1 MQPGREGRL
10 RSPVFVSLKRLAD
23 VARPMEA
30 RSEWYK
36 PGTTNLIN
44 NLADGFKQIRR
55 GAGLVEPN
63 AGTVHCLRDTY
74 TYRLKK
80 MGWDSGTA
88 AKLSGDTG
96 ETVMRFYN
104 EVTEED
110 KLLWQSC
117 LRRRTGANGCQMQS
131 DRPASGRRH
140 MDSALEKLICPSLAM
155 DIGWSI
161 VPNAHAGRGRLE
173 SGLLTTDPPYKGFRF
188 SRLTPG
194 AVGPYFS
201 AVCGSDRRCGATS
214 TNPSAIA

>member
-1 MQPGREGRL
+1 MVGVQPGREGRL

-63 AGTVHCLRDTY
+63 SGTVHCLRDTY

-88 AKLSGDTG
+88 AKLLGDTG

-110 KLLWQSC
+110 KLLLQRV
-117 LRRRTGANGCQMQS
+117 LRRRTERG
-131 DRPASGRRH
+131 
-140 MDSALEKLICPSLAM
+140 
-155 DIGWSI
+155 
-161 VPNAHAGRGRLE
+161 PNAVRSSRKRASAH
-173 SGLLTTDPPYKGFRF
+173 GFRARKANMPLF
-188 SRLTPG
+188 SYGHRVVHR
-194 AVGPYFS
+194 A
-201 AVCGSDRRCGATS
+201 
-214 TNPSAIA
+214 